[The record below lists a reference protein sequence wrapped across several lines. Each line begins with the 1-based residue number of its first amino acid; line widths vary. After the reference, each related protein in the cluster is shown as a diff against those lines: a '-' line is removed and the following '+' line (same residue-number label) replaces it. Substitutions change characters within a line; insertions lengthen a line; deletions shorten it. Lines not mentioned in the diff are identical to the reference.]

1 MADISNLEGINSDE
15 VDKLCQ
21 AKIRTVEEFLA
32 QIDSP
37 FFNYGIVYMSIKTGI
52 KQDRLIEF
60 VPPERLSADLLPD
73 VWIEKLTNRVLR
85 EAPLEDPWLKRCRR
99 GLKKFS
105 RGLKGTWHGW
115 QKNLPIFALIAGLLF
130 LLALALR
137 AAGGIQW
144 LPSPIGLRD
153 RALVTADNM
162 ESGRVLKAGD
172 LYPAL
177 LPLESDYF
185 KPSDNLEGL
194 ILARSISGQ
203 TPLRFHDVFRQ
214 QMIAAKDIQAN
225 AVIQKEDVKLVWT
238 SYQPGAALRL
248 EEVYGRKAS
257 QVLRKDTAILSEFIK
272 PAE

>member
-21 AKIRTVEEFLA
+21 AKIKTVEEFLA
-32 QIDSP
+32 EIEPP
-37 FFNYGIVYMSIKTGI
+37 FFNYGIVYISTKTGI

-60 VPPERLSADLLPD
+60 VPPDRLSADLLPN
-73 VWIEKLTNRVLR
+73 VWIENLTSRVLR
-85 EAPLEDPWLKRCRR
+85 EAPPEDPWLKRCRL

-105 RGLKGTWHGW
+105 RGLKGNWHGW

-137 AAGGIQW
+137 AVGGIQW

-153 RALVTADNM
+153 RAMVVADNM
-162 ESGRVLKAGD
+162 ESGRVLKAD
-172 LYPAL
+172 NLYPVL

-185 KPSDNLEGL
+185 KPDDNLEGL
-194 ILARSISGQ
+194 ILARSISSQ

-214 QMIAAKDIQAN
+214 QVIAAKDIQAN
-225 AVIQKEDVKLVWT
+225 AIIQKEDVTLAWT
-238 SYQPGAALRL
+238 PYQPDVALRL
-248 EEVYGRKAS
+248 EEVCGRKAS
-257 QVLRKDTAILSEFIK
+257 RVLRKDAAVLSEFIK
-272 PAE
+272 LAE